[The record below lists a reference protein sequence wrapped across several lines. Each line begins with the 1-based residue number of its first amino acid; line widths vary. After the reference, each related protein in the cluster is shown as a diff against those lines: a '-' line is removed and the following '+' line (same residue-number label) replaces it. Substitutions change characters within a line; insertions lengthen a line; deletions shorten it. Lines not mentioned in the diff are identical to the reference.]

1 MEEKESRLQKDFKQR
16 DVQRMRNII
25 TKNYGDKT
33 STQAGYTKQS
43 VEHKEGDIWEET
55 GKTWTI
61 KNGLK
66 QTITRLDNI
75 KKSML
80 LPIVCPNCS
89 KAMKNDTL
97 NKKMWPIHKMCFDCV
112 ISMETELKRTGK
124 FEEYQRNMIM
134 GGVKT
139 YIKELEDMLLEILMD
154 TGKESFVT
162 EAGDVEEWR
171 GGVIDKTKIV
181 KDLQEYII
189 KLKDISEA

>member
-1 MEEKESRLQKDFKQR
+1 MEEKESRLQKDFKSR
-16 DVQRMRNII
+16 DVQRMRNLI
-25 TKNYGDKT
+25 TKKFGDKT
-33 STQAGYTKQS
+33 VTQAGYTKQS
-43 VEHKEGDIWEET
+43 VEHKEGDVWEES

-66 QTITRLDNI
+66 QTMTRLDSI
-75 KKSML
+75 KKSVL
-80 LPIVCPNCS
+80 LPIICPNCN
-89 KAMKNDTL
+89 KAIKNDTL

-171 GGVIDKTKIV
+171 GGIIDKTKIV
-181 KDLQEYII
+181 KDLQDYI
-189 KLKDISEA
+189 KQLKDISEA

>member
-1 MEEKESRLQKDFKQR
+1 MEEKESRLQKDFKSR
-16 DVQRMRNII
+16 DVQRMRNLI
-25 TKNYGDKT
+25 TKKFDDKT
-33 STQAGYTKQS
+33 VTQAGYTKQS
-43 VEHKEGDIWEET
+43 VEHKEGDVWEES

-66 QTITRLDNI
+66 QTMTRLDSI
-75 KKSML
+75 KKSVL
-80 LPIVCPNCS
+80 LPIICPNCN
-89 KAMKNDTL
+89 KAIKNDTL

-171 GGVIDKTKIV
+171 GGIIDKTKIV
-181 KDLQEYII
+181 KDLQDYI
-189 KLKDISEA
+189 KQLKDISEA